1 VDESAQDMENLE
13 ASANNCWAWICS
25 FHARL
30 RELLRSGVGAS
41 SVSNVV
47 LHHRPRAFING
58 EENIAANTPSTY
70 QRTEALAGC
79 KLARRSPTTV
89 TSWKRALSGLEM

>member
-1 VDESAQDMENLE
+1 VGESAQDMENLE
-13 ASANNCWAWICS
+13 ASANNCWAWTCS

-47 LHHRPRAFING
+47 LHHCPRAFVNG
-58 EENIAANTPSTY
+58 DQNIVANAPSTY
-70 QRTEALAGC
+70 QRTGTLAGC
-79 KLARRSPTTV
+79 ELARRSPTTV
-89 TSWKRALSGLEM
+89 TSWKRALSGLDM